1 MGQFPFYFPLF
12 KIILKFLPFFPYLF
26 ESFFIF
32 LVLNHVSYFQV
43 FLYRKCNLANH
54 ITFFPGTTLTNSIEC
69 VVLISFTL
77 ALYITNTLCSFFY
90 KKNSIKNLLI
100 PSLIILKLQEC
111 LLRHE
116 KWLMLQLIQE
126 QDGQ

>member
-1 MGQFPFYFPLF
+1 MGQFPFLFPS
-12 KIILKFLPFFPYLF
+12 FLNHFEVSPFFPVFSNPFYF
-26 ESFFIF
+26 SRSKSCF
-32 LVLNHVSYFQV
+32 LLSSS
-43 FLYRKCNLANH
+43 LYRKCNLANH
-54 ITFFPGTTLTNSIEC
+54 KTFFPRTTLTNSIEC

-77 ALYITNTLCSFFY
+77 ALYITNALCSFFY
-90 KKNSIKNLLI
+90 KKKFYKNLLI